1 VDVRPRQLRALSAL
15 LVVAA
20 LSACGGGPGGPGDSE
35 ATSGPAAPVTAAG
48 PPPEKVTLAQLD
60 ASKIPVRGA
69 PDWMADDG
77 TNLFV
82 KTDSGSVA
90 VIDPDKSTEARM
102 LSLGAGGLCQG
113 IGAGSGMVWSCD
125 PNPSGTADDVLRV
138 NLKSGKAERFEVG
151 KRPDQGY
158 LAVAADRVWVITDAG
173 LVGLNVATGQPDP
186 PVDLGVPGTDL
197 AATDDRAYVVSRGA
211 GAVVAVDLTGR
222 RVLAQSNVADAR
234 AVAVADEV
242 WLVTGSEL
250 VALEKEGLKE
260 TARIPIEGELCSV
273 AVDGD
278 RVFVIGTEPLLTEV
292 DATTHQ
298 VSRVVT
304 DAHSECG
311 DIHAAFG
318 SIWLS
323 DNVED
328 VVHRVPQMK

>member
-1 VDVRPRQLRALSAL
+1 MAAFAA
-15 LVVAA
+15 VAA
-20 LSACGGGPGGPGDSE
+20 VLSACSGDPGGTGDS
-35 ATSGPAAPVTAAG
+35 GAASESAASAVPAG
-48 PPPEKVTLAQLD
+48 PPPEAVTLAQMD
-60 ASKIPVRGA
+60 ASKIPVSGA

-77 TNLFV
+77 TSVFV
-82 KTDSGSVA
+82 KTDSGTVA
-90 VIDPDKSTEARM
+90 VIDPDKSTEVRS
-102 LSLGAGGLCQG
+102 LPLGAGGLCQG
-113 IGAGSGMVWSCD
+113 IGAGGGLVWSCD
-125 PNPSGTADDVLRV
+125 PNPSGTTDDVLRV
-138 NLKSGKAERFEVG
+138 NLKSGKTERFEVG

-158 LAVAADRVWVITDAG
+158 LAVAAGRVWVITDAG

-197 AATDDRAYVVSRGA
+197 AATDERAYVVSRGA
-211 GAVVAVDLTGR
+211 GAVVSVDLTGR
-222 RVLAQSNVADAR
+222 RVLTQSNVADAR

-242 WLVTGSEL
+242 WVVTASEL

-260 TARIPIEGELCSV
+260 TARIPIEGEHCSV

-318 SIWLS
+318 SVWLS
-323 DNVED
+323 DNVGD
-328 VVHRVPQMK
+328 VVHRVPL